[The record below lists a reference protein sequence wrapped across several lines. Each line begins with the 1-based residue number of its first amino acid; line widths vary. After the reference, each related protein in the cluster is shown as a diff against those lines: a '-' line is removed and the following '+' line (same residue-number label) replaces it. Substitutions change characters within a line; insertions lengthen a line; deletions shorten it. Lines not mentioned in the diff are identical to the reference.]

1 MKTINSK
8 KLLPSGQD
16 KKQVFLVPV
25 NSIIP
30 SKPKLLS
37 GVKPEK
43 KDDDSKKS
51 SFISEKISDVTKL
64 LRYGLLLRKEIKE
77 EKEERKKERK
87 EMKGNVN

>member
-37 GVKPEK
+37 GVKPENK
-43 KDDDSKKS
+43 
-51 SFISEKISDVTKL
+51 
-64 LRYGLLLRKEIKE
+64 R
-77 EKEERKKERK
+77 
-87 EMKGNVN
+87 